1 MLGGEER
8 AMFHVRSGP
17 LIGCHR
23 AEVVSVSHCHCLRMA
38 LGKALLLPELDYPDR
53 AILRD
58 LIDY

>member
-1 MLGGEER
+1 
-8 AMFHVRSGP
+8 MFHVRSGP
-17 LIGCHR
+17 LMGCHR